1 MKKALIVIGIVV
13 VVLILIVIALP
24 LFINANQFKP
34 TLENDLTSA
43 LGRKVEIGNISLAIF
58 SGGVTV
64 DNVSIADD
72 PAFSQSPFLQAKQ
85 LTAGVDL
92 GPLIFSKKL
101 QVRSFTVIDP
111 QVSLIRGTNG
121 TWNYSSLGS
130 KSSTASA
137 TPAAPSSPA
146 SSSTPPS
153 SSSASSSTAPLSSS
167 SSSAQGLS
175 VASLKISNGTIKVG
189 SLTPGAKTQTYQNV
203 DLTATDLSYTSQFP
217 FTLTANTPGGG
228 SIKID
233 GKAGPVN
240 PTDASLTPMT
250 ATINVSNL
258 DLASTGF
265 VDASSGLA
273 GVLDFTGDVASDG
286 QQATSNGKVK
296 AAKMRVV
303 ATGSSSSVPVN
314 VDYAAVYDLKGET
327 GSLKQGDV
335 HVGNALAHLAG
346 GFDTKGPSAV
356 LHDMKLTGQ
365 NMPVPDL
372 EGALPAVG
380 VTLPS
385 GSSLQAGSLD
395 LNLTI
400 NGPVDKLVI
409 TGPVN
414 LTNGKLAGFSLKQ
427 KLGALS
433 AFSKFLPGGGGGS
446 SSDTDIQKLS
456 SDLHMDP
463 SGIQASNLIVIVP
476 SIGTVTGNGT
486 VGADGKLN
494 AKMLAKLAVA
504 SPLGAAT
511 SALGSF
517 MGGGAQS
524 KSGGGLPFKVEG
536 TTSHPIF
543 LPDLGSM
550 ASGLG
555 NTGKSGAGD
564 AGSAASAATKALGG
578 LFGKKK

>member
-13 VVLILIVIALP
+13 VLLILIVVALP
-24 LFINANQFKP
+24 LFINVNRFKP
-34 TLENDLTSA
+34 TLENDLTTA
-43 LGRKVEIGNISLAIF
+43 LGRKVEIGNIELAIL

-72 PAFSQSPFLQAKQ
+72 PAFSHSPFLQAKQ

-92 GPLIFSKKL
+92 MPLIFDKKL
-101 QVRSFTVIDP
+101 QVRSFTITEP
-111 QVSLIRGTNG
+111 QVSLIRAANG
-121 TWNYSSLGS
+121 TWNYSSLGN
-130 KSSTASA
+130 KTASSSSPPS
-137 TPAAPSSPA
+137 PAAPSASPSSAPA
-146 SSSTPPS
+146 SAPS
-153 SSSASSSTAPLSSS
+153 SSS
-167 SSSAQGLS
+167 SSSAQSLS
-175 VASLKISNGTIKVG
+175 VASLKISNGSITVG
-189 SLTPGAKTQTYQNV
+189 STAHGAKTQTYQNV

-217 FTLTANTPGGG
+217 FTLTANTPGSG

-233 GKAGPVN
+233 GKIGPIN

-273 GVLDFTGDVASDG
+273 GVLDFTGDIASDG
-286 QQATSNGKVK
+286 QQATSKGTVK
-296 AAKMRVV
+296 ATKMKVV
-303 ATGSSSSVPVN
+303 AAGSPSKVPVN
-314 VDYAAVYDLKGET
+314 VNYTAVYDLKGET
-327 GSLKQGDV
+327 GTLKQGDV

-346 GFDTKGPSAV
+346 DFDTTGPTAV
-356 LHDMKLTGQ
+356 LHSMKLTGQ
-365 NMPVPDL
+365 GMPVPDL

-380 VTLPS
+380 VTLPA

-395 LNLTI
+395 LNLGI

-409 TGPVN
+409 SGTVN
-414 LTNGKLAGFSLKQ
+414 LTNGKLAGFNLKQ

-433 AFSKFLPGGGGGS
+433 SFAGLGGGGS
-446 SSDTDIQKLS
+446 GSDTDIQKLS
-456 SDLHMDP
+456 SDIHMDP
-463 SGIQASNLIVIVP
+463 SGIQATNLILIVP

-494 AKMLAKLAVA
+494 CKMLAKLAA

-511 SALGSF
+511 SALSAF
-517 MGGGAQS
+517 TGGGS
-524 KSGGGLPFKVEG
+524 KSGGGGLPFKVEG

-543 LPDLGSM
+543 LPDLGGM
-550 ASGLG
+550 ASGLAG
-555 NTGKSGAGD
+555 GGKSVLGGAGN
-564 AGSAASAATKALGG
+564 AGGGAAGAASQALSG
-578 LFGKKK
+578 LFGKKKK